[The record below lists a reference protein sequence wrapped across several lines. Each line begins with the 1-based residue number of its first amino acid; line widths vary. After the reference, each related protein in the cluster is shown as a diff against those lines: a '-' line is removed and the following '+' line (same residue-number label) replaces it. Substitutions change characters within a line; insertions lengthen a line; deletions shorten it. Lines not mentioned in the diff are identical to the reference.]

1 LLAIGE
7 PVIVVARVV
16 RAVGDLRRPPAAGA
30 VERAVDK
37 THARSDFRIL
47 DVGVTGRRGDHALE
61 LVVEADDRVA
71 LARGMQGFQVAAAR
85 ALNALSARR
94 GTVFA
99 DRYKIVRR

>member
-1 LLAIGE
+1 MFAVGDPI
-7 PVIVVARVV
+7 IVVARVV
-16 RAVGDLRRPPAAGA
+16 RAVGDLRRARAAGA
-30 VERAVDK
+30 VERAVD
-37 THARSDFRIL
+37 TAHARADFRIL
-47 DVGVTGRRGDHALE
+47 DVGVTGRRGDHALQ
-61 LVVEADDRVA
+61 LVVEADDRIA